1 MAALQLIAV
10 CAIVCFGFA
19 AFIRGSSLMTLMVV
33 ALLAVWVGFI
43 VRCFYG
49 Y

>member
-19 AFIRGSSLMTLMVV
+19 AIIRGSSLMTV
-33 ALLAVWVGFI
+33 ALAVLLAVWVGFI
-43 VRCFYG
+43 VRIFYG
-49 Y
+49 R